1 MSDRERRLGE
11 TIQKARR
18 KRGLPQ
24 EQLAEQL
31 DITPA
36 HLKHIEN
43 GRRLPSVPVLF
54 HMMELL
60 DFSVD
65 ELVFPKESGTWT
77 VHTDGLTPREIDAL
91 ERLVEALKA

>member
-1 MSDRERRLGE
+1 MEKHETLG
-11 TIQKARR
+11 TIVRSARMR
-18 KRGLPQ
+18 KGYTQ

-91 ERLVEALKA
+91 ERLVEAMKE

>member
-1 MSDRERRLGE
+1 M
-11 TIQKARR
+11 
-18 KRGLPQ
+18 
-24 EQLAEQL
+24 
-31 DITPA
+31 
-36 HLKHIEN
+36 KHIEN

-77 VHTDGLTPREIDAL
+77 VNTDGLTPREIDAV
-91 ERLVEALKA
+91 ERLVEAMKE